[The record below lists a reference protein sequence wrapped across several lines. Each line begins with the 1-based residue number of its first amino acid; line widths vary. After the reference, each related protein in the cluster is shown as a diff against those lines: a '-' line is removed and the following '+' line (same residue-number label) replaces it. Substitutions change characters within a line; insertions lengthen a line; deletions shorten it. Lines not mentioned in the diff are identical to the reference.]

1 MPVRANDKDLQA
13 SLQYAFCFAEIVG
26 ISTLIV
32 LLATTTNLVASFQL
46 LCRFLAAINPQSVHM
61 GIVERIKEAH
71 KLVRLPILNGA
82 PQGLRRSSLAFCGK
96 NFTKFLDSHRILGG

>member
-61 GIVERIKEAH
+61 GIVERKM
-71 KLVRLPILNGA
+71 RLT
-82 PQGLRRSSLAFCGK
+82 S
-96 NFTKFLDSHRILGG
+96 